1 MIFAVTRRS
10 GTAWLSSRP
19 LREQPGW
26 PEHAAFMDAL
36 ADDGFVLLAGPL
48 GGGEFHRAMIVVE
61 ADSEE
66 QVQSRLEED
75 PWTMMDV
82 LTTSAIEPW
91 EVLIGHLATR

>member
-1 MIFAVTRRS
+1 
-10 GTAWLSSRP
+10 
-19 LREQPGW
+19 
-26 PEHAAFMDAL
+26 
-36 ADDGFVLLAGPL
+36 
-48 GGGEFHRAMIVVE
+48 VVE